1 MQIFREIQALQNQ
14 IFELKAQGKL
24 IGFVPTMGALH
35 AGHLQLISEA
45 KKSCDVVVC
54 SIYVNPTQFNDL
66 KDLERY
72 PRNEVRDLALLK
84 EKNCDLVFLPSDDLM
99 YQAPPKLKI
108 FFPELE
114 NSMEGSHR
122 PGHFQGVALVVSKLF
137 HIVQAHTAFFGQKDL
152 QQYTIIR
159 QLVADLSFPIQLVR
173 VDTVREE
180 SGLAM
185 SSRNQRLSDHGKEL
199 AAQLFTGLHL
209 AKKLILEK
217 RDISYIKSEIDFF
230 FSNFA
235 AIRLEY
241 FELVHEQDL
250 TPAAEI
256 SENKVYAAC
265 IAANIEEVRLID
277 NIIIHT

>member
-1 MQIFREIQALQNQ
+1 
-14 IFELKAQGKL
+14 
-24 IGFVPTMGALH
+24 MGALH
-35 AGHLQLISEA
+35 PGHLQLISEA

-185 SSRNQRLSDHGKEL
+185 SSRNQRLSDQGKEL
-199 AAQLFTGLHL
+199 AAQLFTGLQL

-217 RDISYIKSEIDFF
+217 RDISYIKSEIDIF

-241 FELVHEQDL
+241 FELVHELDL
-250 TPAAEI
+250 TPATEI